1 MLNIFE
7 KSIGMPNI
15 SKTPGIESKFEDIN
29 EPIPL
34 LPK

>member
-1 MLNIFE
+1 MLE
-7 KSIGMPNI
+7 RSLGMANLA
-15 SKTPGIESKFEDIN
+15 KTPGMESKFEDIN